1 MYVTL
6 EGENYNKIMSL
17 TLSAPLLFY
26 PPPTNDQ
33 MAPSVLDPNAS
44 IRI

>member
-26 PPPTNDQ
+26 PPTPPPMTKWPPQ
-33 MAPSVLDPNAS
+33 F
-44 IRI
+44 